1 MDMTYAH
8 TENPQTHPNTTMQI
22 AVKREY
28 TLKKI
33 SGISKT
39 TSRTK
44 SEKCVKIVYAAGSGV

>member
-33 SGISKT
+33 SGISKA

-44 SEKCVKIVYAAGSGV
+44 SEKCVKII